1 MAAQPKGW
9 ITIDSIVRD
18 YLDEAELSNHK
29 YFKCWQLAFRGMER
43 LGIDFFYN
51 IKSSKLPV
59 KDNKTVELPN
69 DYINYTKIGV
79 FNNKGEVIPLK
90 YNSKLSN
97 FADLLPDR
105 LQKTQD
111 NTLFNYYSPQSG
123 IFYNYWNGSS
133 YGNVYG
139 IPSGSPFVGNFKID
153 SVNSLILLND
163 NFFYDYVIV
172 EYISS
177 PKEGEEYYVP
187 MQFREALIAFISWKD
202 MTGNSK
208 FHAQLGEKRDRK
220 HEFYNERRLANAR
233 YRPFYLDEAYELALE
248 STRLTVKT

>member
-1 MAAQPKGW
+1 
-9 ITIDSIVRD
+9 
-18 YLDEAELSNHK
+18 
-29 YFKCWQLAFRGMER
+29 
-43 LGIDFFYN
+43 
-51 IKSSKLPV
+51 
-59 KDNKTVELPN
+59 
-69 DYINYTKIGV
+69 
-79 FNNKGEVIPLK
+79 
-90 YNSKLSN
+90 
-97 FADLLPDR
+97 
-105 LQKTQD
+105 
-111 NTLFNYYSPQSG
+111 
-123 IFYNYWNGSS
+123 
-133 YGNVYG
+133 VYG

>member
-1 MAAQPKGW
+1 MKLL
-9 ITIDSIVRD
+9 R
-18 YLDEAELSNHK
+18 Y
-29 YFKCWQLAFRGMER
+29 LAFPFVPIYYLVTWFRN
-43 LGIDFFYN
+43 LLYDYN

-123 IFYNYWNGSS
+123 IF
-133 YGNVYG
+133 
-139 IPSGSPFVGNFKID
+139 
-153 SVNSLILLND
+153 
-163 NFFYDYVIV
+163 
-172 EYISS
+172 
-177 PKEGEEYYVP
+177 
-187 MQFREALIAFISWKD
+187 
-202 MTGNSK
+202 
-208 FHAQLGEKRDRK
+208 
-220 HEFYNERRLANAR
+220 
-233 YRPFYLDEAYELALE
+233 
-248 STRLTVKT
+248 

>member
-1 MAAQPKGW
+1 MAAQPKAW
-9 ITIDSIVRD
+9 ISIDSIVRD
-18 YLDEAELSNHK
+18 YLEEGEFSNHK
-29 YFKCWQLAFRGMER
+29 YYKCWNLAFRGMEQ
-43 LGIDFFYN
+43 LGLDFFYH
-51 IKSSKLPV
+51 IKSAKLPV
-59 KDNKTVELPN
+59 KENKTVELPN

-79 FNNKGEVIPLK
+79 FNSKGEVIPLK
-90 YNSKLSN
+90 YNSKLTNYAS
-97 FADLLPDR
+97 LLPDR
-105 LQKTQD
+105 LSKTED

-123 IFYNYWNGSS
+123 IFYNYWNGSA
-133 YGNVYG
+133 YGNLYG

-153 SVNSLILLND
+153 AVNSLILLDD
-163 NFFYDYVIV
+163 NFFYDYVVV

-177 PKEGEEYYVP
+177 PTEGQEYYIPV
-187 MQFREALIAFISWKD
+187 QFREALIAFVAWKD

-208 FHAQLGEKRDRK
+208 YHAQLGEKRDRR

>member
-1 MAAQPKGW
+1 M
-9 ITIDSIVRD
+9 I
-18 YLDEAELSNHK
+18 
-29 YFKCWQLAFRGMER
+29 
-43 LGIDFFYN
+43 FYN